1 MNTMN
6 MPGFTGE
13 ASFYKTT
20 QFYRGT
26 GSRPPGAAGPTVVA
40 QLGCRDSC
48 YAALGICAAGCGLN
62 AFCEAGCLAGFALC
76 VDACPPPGGV
86 GGSRRC
92 CPSGTVC
99 DGGCVKVPGQG
110 LVCEGE
116 CIGPGRPGEE

>member
-1 MNTMN
+1 MNTIN

-20 QFYRGT
+20 QFYRGA

-48 YAALGICAAGCGLN
+48 YAALGICVFGCGLN
-62 AFCEAGCLAGFALC
+62 VFCQAGCAAVFALC
-76 VDACPPPGGV
+76 VDACPPPGPV
-86 GGSRRC
+86 GGPRRC
-92 CPSGTVC
+92 CPPGTVC

-116 CIGPGRPGEE
+116 CIRPGRPGEE